1 MPRTWFYVDF
11 ADDDFYH
18 LASLNQHCLRRI
30 GMSLTEVLEH
40 RIDDYRVVDL
50 LIIANILQR
59 GPI

>member
-1 MPRTWFYVDF
+1 
-11 ADDDFYH
+11 
-18 LASLNQHCLRRI
+18 
-30 GMSLTEVLEH
+30 MSLTEVLEH